1 MKIEHVVVLM
11 LENRSFDHLFGYL
24 DHPNS
29 NFPKLDTTES
39 NCNQSGV
46 ETYVTD
52 TANYTLVPGPGHH
65 HADII
70 EQLYADLDPTNS
82 EPNNSGFVKN
92 YSKQKK
98 NDIVAKGADI
108 MRCLS
113 PDKIPTL
120 TTLAKEYCIC
130 TSWFSSVPGATWPN
144 RQFVHAA
151 TSDRKVDNKIQF
163 YSDPTIFELL
173 SQSGKSW
180 SIFHDGIAQSF
191 AFKNLWDV
199 PILKKKRQFRSMKD
213 FYKMARSGK
222 LPNYSFIEPNHMG
235 SDSNSLHPG
244 FIGDDAYSFISGEH
258 LVADI
263 YTALSANFERWEK
276 TLFIITFDEHGGF
289 YDRVRPPKTSPP
301 TSENLEV
308 GFKFDRLGV
317 RVPSI
322 LISPWIDK
330 GIIDDTQYDHTSI
343 IKTLRTLF
351 APESSP
357 LTNRDKEANHVLSK
371 LSRKSP
377 RRDTVVMPSLPFLQK
392 STDIEDTTPELDEFQ
407 ISLIKLGELMR
418 SNKMEKN
425 DGFSPTIK
433 PFEVGN
439 IVHSLKDLDA
449 YQEKFIKDFRQ

>member
-1 MKIEHVVVLM
+1 M
-11 LENRSFDHLFGYL
+11 
-24 DHPNS
+24 
-29 NFPKLDTTES
+29 
-39 NCNQSGV
+39 
-46 ETYVTD
+46 
-52 TANYTLVPGPGHH
+52 
-65 HADII
+65 
-70 EQLYADLDPTNS
+70 
-82 EPNNSGFVKN
+82 
-92 YSKQKK
+92 
-98 NDIVAKGADI
+98 
-108 MRCLS
+108 
-113 PDKIPTL
+113 
-120 TTLAKEYCIC
+120 
-130 TSWFSSVPGATWPN
+130 
-144 RQFVHAA
+144 
-151 TSDRKVDNKIQF
+151 
-163 YSDPTIFELL
+163 
-173 SQSGKSW
+173 
-180 SIFHDGIAQSF
+180 
-191 AFKNLWDV
+191 
-199 PILKKKRQFRSMKD
+199 
-213 FYKMARSGK
+213 
-222 LPNYSFIEPNHMG
+222 
-235 SDSNSLHPG
+235 
-244 FIGDDAYSFISGEH
+244 
-258 LVADI
+258 
-263 YTALSANFERWEK
+263 SANFERWEK

-407 ISLIKLGELMR
+407 ISLIELGELMR